1 MYYRLASEDHS
12 AAVANLDYTPLVA
25 NNSIIIN
32 PSDVPEKLIPIT
44 IRNDNIFEEE
54 ENFTLRLS
62 TSDPSVSIDNSPNPV
77 NVFIVDDDSKI
88 YENLQ

>member
-1 MYYRLASEDHS
+1 LYYRLASEDNS
-12 AAVANLDYTPLVA
+12 ARVVDLDYTRVFA
-25 NNSIIIN
+25 NNPIIIS
-32 PSDVPEKLIPIT
+32 PSDVPEKLILIT

-54 ENFTLRLS
+54 ENFRLRLS

-88 YENLQ
+88 YEYL